1 MKKLISVVFLM
12 LGLFAIFPACSQEEV
27 AEEQIPKY
35 EGSYLIQGDKIY
47 VKRYA
52 YKGMR
57 YDPKPIDSL
66 PDFIKKSEERMKM
79 IDIYILLEGYYE
91 GQTTYWMHYTG
102 SSDFFPLRYS
112 EDGKCLDRGNS
123 FKEIDYT
130 KLTCIYVGEHY
141 F

>member
-1 MKKLISVVFLM
+1 MKKLVSVVFLV
-12 LGLFAIFPACSQEEV
+12 LGIFAILPACSKEEV
-27 AEEQIPKY
+27 AEEPIPKY

-57 YDPKPIDSL
+57 YSPKSIDSL
-66 PDFIKKSEERMKM
+66 PDFIDKTNYMEMETT
-79 IDIYILLEGYYE
+79 ILIEGYYE
-91 GQTTYWMHYTG
+91 GQPTYWMHYTG

-123 FKEIDYT
+123 FEEIDYT